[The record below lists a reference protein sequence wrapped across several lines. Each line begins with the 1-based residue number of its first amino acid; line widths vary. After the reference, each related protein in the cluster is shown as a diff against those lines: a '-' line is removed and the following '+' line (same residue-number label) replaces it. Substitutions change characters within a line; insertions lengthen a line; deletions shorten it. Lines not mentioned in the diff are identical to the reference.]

1 MLCRVGRPADHARS
15 MVRTGPASFA
25 QERLYFL
32 NQLQPGNPA
41 YVVALAVHLHGAL
54 RPEVLRGA
62 LTRVVARHDALRT
75 TFALVDGVLTQRV
88 SPTPHADIDIQVGGW
103 ADRDT
108 QETFLHTLVAEQ
120 VRRPFGLGDGPVL
133 RAFLRSW
140 GPDEHTLAVLVHHI
154 ACDGWSVGL
163 LLRDL
168 AAEYNAALSG
178 PGAAAY
184 AEPPQSHLTY
194 ALRQRESWER
204 DSSGLDFW
212 RARLRDAPQLALPT
226 DFPRP
231 SVLSAHGAVL
241 RRPVE
246 PALVE
251 RLTGWARERRA
262 TLFAVTLAAYASVLS
277 RYARQDEVVIGVP
290 VANRMDEAEE
300 RVVGCLVN
308 TLPIRLDVSG
318 RPSFAELVDRARR
331 ASMAAFANQDVPF
344 EQIVRATVGE
354 RQLSHAPL
362 FQTSLTVQNF
372 PFEFPEFDGVKLTEV
387 DVEVDVTKF
396 DLGLTLDVSTGT
408 PFLRAEYSTELFTPA
423 TVETL
428 LNHYLT
434 LLRSVV
440 DEPDDEPSMV
450 AEAERLLLT
459 EGMNPPV
466 PQRPVEHPSVLRR
479 FAEHVA
485 RTPDAVAVRHR
496 DVEVTYAELDR
507 WAGRIAA
514 GLADRGVRRG
524 DRVGL
529 LLRRSP
535 AIVAAILG
543 VWKLG
548 GVYVPLDPEYPQ
560 QRLELITASA
570 AMPFM
575 LVEASTADTA
585 GALARDRDIRLADA
599 HTVNGTSVVAET
611 FPGPDDQ
618 AYIIYTS
625 GSTGV
630 PKGVMVGHGGLD
642 ALHSPT
648 PAGLD
653 VTAADVWLAASSFSF
668 DASVWE
674 MWGAL
679 STGGRLVV
687 ADQADLVDRQRLA
700 ALVRREAVTV
710 VFQTPGAL
718 YRLLPPYLR
727 LLGAQEVSSIR
738 YVVLGG
744 EALSWSRVTS
754 LVAGTPG
761 MRAVFVNMYGITEG
775 TIHVTIFAAPAADLA
790 RVREGNVGVP
800 LPSGRCYVLDEDLR
814 PTGLNVPGELYCGGV
829 LVAHGYVDNPELTEA
844 RFLPDPYGG
853 GVMYRTGDVVKWG
866 VDGNLVY
873 LGRNDTQVQLRGYR
887 VELAEVEG
895 AFLTHPA
902 VRSCAVAAENDEL
915 AAFVVG
921 EFGPDAERELR
932 AYVRG
937 TLPAYMV
944 PSRILTVAAIPL
956 TAHGKVDTARLLAD
970 SRAARTAAAPAR
982 RDLTAGTGLEERI
995 RACWG
1000 EVLDRVDVGLHDNF
1014 FDLGGHS
1021 FTLIALQQRLSEEGL
1036 DVSVTDLFRS
1046 GTVAG
1051 CAAHLQQEVPV
1062 LADAK
1067 AAQRRQGRALLADR
1081 RRTGGGRG

>member
-1 MLCRVGRPADHARS
+1 
-15 MVRTGPASFA
+15 MVRTGRASFA

-32 NQLQPGNPA
+32 NQLQPGNRA
-41 YVVALAVHLHGAL
+41 YVVAFAVHLHGAL
-54 RPEVLRGA
+54 RPEAMRAA

-88 SPTPHADIDIQVGGW
+88 SPTPHADVDIRTGAW

-120 VRRPFGLGDGPVL
+120 ARRPFDLGDGPVL

-168 AAEYNAALSG
+168 AAEYHAAVSG
-178 PGAAAY
+178 SPAAY
-184 AEPPQSHLTY
+184 AAAAESYLAY
-194 ALRQRESWER
+194 ARRQRDSWER

-212 RARLRDAPQLALPT
+212 RAELRDVPQLALPT

-231 SVLSAHGAVL
+231 SVLSADGAVL

-246 PALVE
+246 PQLVE
-251 RLTGWARERRA
+251 RLTGWARARGA

-300 RVVGCLVN
+300 AVVGCLVN
-308 TLPIRLDVSG
+308 TLPIRIDVSG
-318 RPSFAELVDRARR
+318 RPGFAELVDRARW

-372 PFEFPEFDGVKLTEV
+372 PFAFPEFDGVRLTEV
-387 DVEVDVTKF
+387 DVEIDVTKF
-396 DLGLTLDVSTGT
+396 DLGLTLDVFTDT
-408 PFLRAEYSTELFTPA
+408 PFLRAEYSTELFTQE
-423 TVETL
+423 TVATL
-428 LNHYLT
+428 LTHYLT
-434 LLRSVV
+434 FLRSIV
-440 DEPDDEPSMV
+440 DGPDAEPCMV
-450 AEAERLLLT
+450 DEAERLLLT
-459 EGMNPPV
+459 EGVNPPV
-466 PQRPVEHPSVLRR
+466 AEQPADHPSVLRR

-496 DVEVTYAELDR
+496 HVEVTYAELDR

-570 AMPFM
+570 GMPFM
-575 LVEASTADTA
+575 LVEAGTADAA
-585 GALARDRDIRLADA
+585 GALAQGRDIRLADA
-599 HTVNGTSVVAET
+599 HSLDGTSVVARA
-611 FPGPDDQ
+611 FPGPGDQ
-618 AYIIYTS
+618 AYVIYTS

-630 PKGVMVGHGGLD
+630 PKGVMVGHGGLA
-642 ALHSPT
+642 ALNDPT

-653 VTAADVWLAASSFSF
+653 ITADDVWLAASSFSF

-679 STGGRLVV
+679 STGGRLVI

-700 ALVRREAVTV
+700 ALVHREGVTV

-727 LLGAQEVSSIR
+727 LLGADEVSSIR

-754 LVAGTPG
+754 LVAGAPG
-761 MRAVFVNMYGITEG
+761 LRAVFVNMYGITEG
-775 TIHVTIFAAPAADLA
+775 TIHVTLFEAPTADLA
-790 RVREGNVGVP
+790 GVREGTIGVP
-800 LPSGRCYVLDEDLR
+800 LPSGRCYVLDDDLR

-829 LVAHGYVDNPELTEA
+829 LVAHGYVGNPELTEA

-853 GVMYRTGDVVKWG
+853 GVMYRTGDVVRWG
-866 VDGNLVY
+866 VDGNMVY

-887 VELAEVEG
+887 VELAEVQG

-932 AYVRG
+932 AHVRA

-944 PSRILTVAAIPL
+944 PSRILTVATVPL

-970 SRAARTAAAPAR
+970 SRAARTAAAPSAPR
-982 RDLTAGTGLEERI
+982 GLAAGTGLEERV
-995 RACWG
+995 RACWS
-1000 EVLDRVDVGLHDNF
+1000 EVLGRVDVGLHDNF

-1021 FTLIALQQRLSEEGL
+1021 FALIALQQRLSDEGL
-1036 DVSVTDLFRS
+1036 DVSVTDLFRA

-1051 CAAHLQQEVPV
+1051 CAAHLRQAAPV
-1062 LADAK
+1062 VADTRV
-1067 AAQRRQGRALLADR
+1067 AQRHRGRALLADR
-1081 RRTGGGRG
+1081 RRSTGGRRG

>member
-1 MLCRVGRPADHARS
+1 
-15 MVRTGPASFA
+15 MVRTGRASFA

-41 YVVALAVHLHGAL
+41 YVVAFAVHLQGAL
-54 RPEVLRGA
+54 QPEALRGA

-88 SPTPHADIDIQVGGW
+88 SATPHADIDVQAGGR

-108 QETFLHTLVAEQ
+108 QETFLHALVAEQ
-120 VRRPFGLGDGPVL
+120 ARRPFRLGDGPVL

-168 AAEYNAALSG
+168 AAEYNAAVSG
-178 PGAAAY
+178 PDAAAY
-184 AEPPQSHLTY
+184 AEPAESYLAY
-194 ALRQRESWER
+194 ARRQRESWER

-212 RARLRDAPQLALPT
+212 RAELRDVPQLALPT

-231 SVLSAHGAVL
+231 SVLSARGAVL

-246 PALVE
+246 PELVE
-251 RLTGWARERRA
+251 RLTAWARSRGA

-277 RYARQDEVVIGVP
+277 RYARQDEVVVGVP

-300 RVVGCLVN
+300 RIVGCLVN

-318 RPSFAELVDRARR
+318 RPGFAELVERARR

-372 PFEFPEFDGVKLTEV
+372 PFAFPEFDGVKLTEV

-396 DLGLTLDVSTGT
+396 DLGLTLDVSTGA
-408 PFLRAEYSTELFTPA
+408 PFVRAEYSTELFTPE
-423 TVETL
+423 TVATL
-428 LNHYLT
+428 LTHYLAF
-434 LLRSVV
+434 LRSVV
-440 DEPDDEPSMV
+440 DEPDAEPSMV
-450 AEAERLLLT
+450 DEAERLLLT
-459 EGMNPPV
+459 AGVNPPI
-466 PQRPVEHPSVLRR
+466 PEQPVDHPSVLRR
-479 FAEHVA
+479 FAGHVA
-485 RTPDAVAVRHR
+485 NSPDAVAVRHR

-535 AIVAAILG
+535 AVIAAILG

-570 AMPFM
+570 AMPIM
-575 LVEASTADTA
+575 LVEAGTADA
-585 GALARDRDIRLADA
+585 AAALARGRDIRMADA
-599 HTVNGTSVVAET
+599 HTLDGASVVAET
-611 FPGPDDQ
+611 FPGPGDQ

-630 PKGVMVGHGGLD
+630 PKGVIVGHGGLD
-642 ALHSPT
+642 ALNSPT

-653 VTAADVWLAASSFSF
+653 ITADDVWLAASSFSF

-679 STGGRLVV
+679 STGGRLVI
-687 ADQADLVDRQRLA
+687 ADQADLVDRERLA

-727 LLGAQEVSSIR
+727 LLGADEVSSIR

-754 LVAGTPG
+754 LVAGAPG

-775 TIHVTIFAAPAADLA
+775 TIHVTIVEVPTGELA
-790 RVREGNVGVP
+790 RVTEGDIGVP

-814 PTGLNVPGELYCGGV
+814 PTGVNVPGELYCGGV

-853 GVMYRTGDVVKWG
+853 GVMYKTGDVVKWG
-866 VDGNLVY
+866 VDGNMVY

-902 VRSCAVAAENDEL
+902 VRSCAVAAENDQL
-915 AAFVVG
+915 VAFVAG
-921 EFGPDAERELR
+921 EVGPDAERELR
-932 AYVRG
+932 AHVRAI
-937 TLPAYMV
+937 LPAYMV
-944 PSRILTVAAIPL
+944 PSRILAVAAIPL

-970 SRAARTAAAPAR
+970 SRAARTAAAPATR
-982 RDLTAGTGLEERI
+982 REHTAGTGLEERI
-995 RACWG
+995 RAAWG
-1000 EVLDRVDVGLHDNF
+1000 EVLGRGDIGLHDNF

-1021 FTLIALQQRLSEEGL
+1021 FALIALQQRLSEEGL
-1036 DVSVTDLFRS
+1036 EVSVTDLFRA

-1051 CAAHLQQEVPV
+1051 CAAHLQQAAPV
-1062 LADAK
+1062 VADAH
-1067 AAQRRQGRALLADR
+1067 AAQRRQGRALLAAR
-1081 RRTGGGRG
+1081 RAGGGSRG

>member
-1 MLCRVGRPADHARS
+1 
-15 MVRTGPASFA
+15 MVRTGRASFA

-41 YVVALAVHLHGAL
+41 YVVAFAVHLHGAL
-54 RPEVLRGA
+54 RPEALRAA

-88 SPTPHADIDIQVGGW
+88 SPTPHAHVEVQTGAW
-103 ADRDT
+103 ADREI
-108 QETFLHTLVAEQ
+108 QEAFLHTLVAEQ
-120 VRRPFGLGDGPVL
+120 ARRPFELGDGPVL

-140 GPDEHTLAVLVHHI
+140 GPHEHTLAVLVHHI

-168 AAEYNAALSG
+168 AAEYHAALSG
-178 PGAAAY
+178 TPAAY
-184 AEPPQSHLTY
+184 AEPAQSYLAY
-194 ALRQRESWER
+194 AQHQRDCFER

-212 RARLRDAPQLALPT
+212 RAELRDVPQLALPT

-231 SVLSAHGAVL
+231 SVLSADGAVL

-246 PALVE
+246 PRLVE
-251 RLTGWARERRA
+251 RLTAWARSRGT
-262 TLFAVTLAAYASVLS
+262 TLFTVTLAAYASVLS

-308 TLPIRLDVSG
+308 TLPIRLDLSG
-318 RPSFAELVDRARR
+318 RPGFAELVERARR

-344 EQIVRATVGE
+344 EQIVAATVGE

-372 PFEFPEFDGVKLTEV
+372 PFAFPEFDGVTLTEV

-396 DLGLTLDVSTGT
+396 DLGLTLDVSTAA
-408 PFLRAEYSTELFTPA
+408 PFLRAEYSTQLFTPE
-423 TVETL
+423 TVTTL
-428 LNHYLT
+428 LAHYLT
-434 LLRSVV
+434 FLRSIV
-440 DEPDDEPSMV
+440 DGPDAEPSMV
-450 AEAERLLLT
+450 DEAERLLLT
-459 EGMNPPV
+459 EGVNPPV
-466 PQRPVEHPSVLRR
+466 ARRPAEHPSVLRR
-479 FAEHVA
+479 FVEHVA

-514 GLADRGVRRG
+514 GLADRGVGRG

-548 GVYVPLDPEYPQ
+548 GVYVPLDPEYPRQ
-560 QRLELITASA
+560 HLELITASA
-570 AMPFM
+570 DLPVM
-575 LVEASTADTA
+575 LVEAATADTA
-585 GALARDRDIRLADA
+585 GALARGRDIRLADA
-599 HTVNGTSVVAET
+599 HTLDGTSVVAPT
-611 FPGPDDQ
+611 FPGPGDQ
-618 AYIIYTS
+618 AYVIYTS

-642 ALHSPT
+642 ALNDPT

-653 VTAADVWLAASSFSF
+653 VTADDVWLAASSFSF

-687 ADQADLVDRQRLA
+687 ADQADLVDRERLA
-700 ALVRREAVTV
+700 ALVRREGVTV
-710 VFQTPGAL
+710 LFQTPGAL

-727 LLGAQEVSSIR
+727 LLDADEVSPIR

-744 EALSWSRVTS
+744 EALSWSRVAS
-754 LVAGTPG
+754 LVAGAPG
-761 MRAVFVNMYGITEG
+761 LRAVFVNMYGITEG
-775 TIHVTIFAAPAADLA
+775 TIHVTIFEAPTAELA
-790 RVREGNVGVP
+790 RVREGTIGVP
-800 LPSGRCYVLDEDLR
+800 LPSGRCYVLDDDLR
-814 PTGLNVPGELYCGGV
+814 PTGRNVPGELYCGGV
-829 LVAHGYVDNPELTEA
+829 LVAHGYVGNPELTEA

-853 GVMYRTGDVVKWG
+853 GVMYRTGDVVRWG
-866 VDGNLVY
+866 LDGNLVY
-873 LGRNDTQVQLRGYR
+873 LGRTDTQVQLRGYR

-921 EFGPDAERELR
+921 DLGPDAERELR
-932 AYVRG
+932 AHVRA

-944 PSRILTVAAIPL
+944 PSRILSVAAVPL

-970 SRAARTAAAPAR
+970 SRAARDTTVPAAPR
-982 RDLTAGTGLEERI
+982 GHTAGSGLEERI
-995 RACWG
+995 RACWS
-1000 EVLDRVDVGLHDNF
+1000 EVLDRADVGLHDNF

-1021 FTLIALQQRLSEEGL
+1021 FALIALQQRLSDEGL
-1036 DVSVTDLFRS
+1036 EVSVTDLFRA

-1051 CAAHLQQEVPV
+1051 CAAHLQRAAPV
-1062 LADAK
+1062 VADARV
-1067 AAQRRQGRALLADR
+1067 AQRHRGRALLAER
-1081 RRTGGGRG
+1081 RRTTGGRRG